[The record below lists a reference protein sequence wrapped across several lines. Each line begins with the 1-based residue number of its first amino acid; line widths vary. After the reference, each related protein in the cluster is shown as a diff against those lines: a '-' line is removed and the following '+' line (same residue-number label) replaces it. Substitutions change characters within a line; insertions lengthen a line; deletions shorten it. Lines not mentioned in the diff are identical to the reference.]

1 MVKGG
6 YLVDVTDKDRRKVNW
21 EVVDNH
27 VVEAEVEHEELS
39 IRGFDFNLFD
49 GYREGCVGDDVKEF
63 TYLLMIINL
72 WSRDWE
78 EQL

>member
-27 VVEAEVEHEELS
+27 VVEEEVEHEELS

-49 GYREGCVGDDVKEF
+49 EDREGCVGDDVKEF